1 MYTHTQKQLCTDACT
16 YMHTHTHT
24 YTHTHTHAHAH
35 THTHRFAQQL
45 CSALG
50 FDWLMLFMDKS
61 IHTETVVR
69 SLRILV
75 QLLCEPSLQAKFHE
89 GDIFGTWVIGFET
102 ISTEMTQM
110 LSQSLL
116 YFNPLRQSVHL
127 PQIPVPGAILLAQ
140 LLPHHAHLSQVRM
153 KIIRTL
159 SCVCFVLQCMFLGG
173 VGGEGHLPA

>member
-1 MYTHTQKQLCTDACT
+1 MHTLTHTQRERHTHTRTHSLTHV
-16 YMHTHTHT
+16 HTHTHS
-24 YTHTHTHAHAH
+24 HSHSHSHS
-35 THTHRFAQQL
+35 HTHRFAQQL

-75 QLLCEPSLQAKFHE
+75 QLLCEPSLKAKFHE

-116 YFNPLRQSVHL
+116 YFNPLRQSGHL
-127 PQIPVPGAILLAQ
+127 PQIPVPGDILLAQ
-140 LLPHHAHLSQVRM
+140 LLPNHAQLSEVRM
-153 KIIRTL
+153 KIILTL
-159 SCVCFVLQCMFLGG
+159 PSVLCF
-173 VGGEGHLPA
+173 